1 MPQIWLDE
9 MRIPLGSVYESDDWS
24 GREEMTRLLR
34 VNRQVYYEAS
44 AVLYSDF
51 RFVISPVFIN
61 IYPTLLLQKL
71 RRGVGQN
78 IRRLGIPVVVR
89 AGSSNEPLSAK
100 SCSKIIKDLKALQ
113 GVEFQVLICDSPW
126 AWACPSISRYIKDY
140 DDEWVISQL
149 IGTMHIFRHL
159 QVTFISHPKTLR
171 PDLIEET
178 GKRILSAKQPDN
190 AEYGRVVAL

>member
-1 MPQIWLDE
+1 M
-9 MRIPLGSVYESDDWS
+9 
-24 GREEMTRLLR
+24 
-34 VNRQVYYEAS
+34 
-44 AVLYSDF
+44 
-51 RFVISPVFIN
+51 
-61 IYPTLLLQKL
+61 
-71 RRGVGQN
+71 
-78 IRRLGIPVVVR
+78 VR

-100 SCSKIIKDLKALQ
+100 SCSEIIKDLKALQ

-126 AWACPSISRYIKDY
+126 VWACPSISRYIKDY

-178 GKRILSAKQPDN
+178 GKRIRSKPRI
-190 AEYGRVVAL
+190 ES